1 MRRTLYAAVGIAALA
16 LPAPAEAQVLDV
28 YSRLAARDLRPAP
41 LVPTRV
47 PRSLAP
53 MDRTVSAAPAQ
64 RRDGYALRFIN
75 GAGDAIVVVAGGDYP
90 TMAAVRRDARRLGMT
105 VRRTRIR
112 GRSGYLLSRQSERVL
127 VWPEGGRIHTI
138 DTGTPRKVSVAQL
151 RATAAGLE
159 PLERDYIGS
168 GGDPDNPSEGF
179 FVTTPRTVTGSVG
192 WGAQC
197 LNPDGSPGGT
207 PRAGQL
213 NVTMLARRGNAFAF
227 DIATEG
233 WTGTVTGT
241 VAPGAVTVS
250 LRATGT
256 FDGVPCDTGP
266 VQITLDGRVG

>member
-1 MRRTLYAAVGIAALA
+1 MRRTLYAAIGLAALA

-28 YSRLAARDLRPAP
+28 YSRLATRDLRPAP

-53 MDRTVSAAPAQ
+53 MDRTVSAAPVQ
-64 RRDGYALRFIN
+64 RRNGYALRFTN
-75 GAGDAIVVVAGGDYP
+75 AAADAVLVVAGGDYRS
-90 TMAAVRRDARRLGMT
+90 MAAVRRDARRLSMS

-138 DTGTPRKVSVAQL
+138 GTGTPRKVSVAAL
-151 RATAAGLE
+151 RATAAGVE

-168 GGDPDNPSEGF
+168 AGDPDNPSEGF
-179 FVTTPRTVTGSVG
+179 FVTTPRTVTGRVD
-192 WGAQC
+192 WGAAC

-207 PRAGQL
+207 PRAGHMS
-213 NVTMLARRGNAFAF
+213 VTMLERRGNTFAF
-227 DIATEG
+227 DIASEG

-241 VAPGAVTVS
+241 VASGAVTVS